1 MDFMTARQVLATQ
14 TLPENE
20 TDDTFLGR
28 LRQKQPPIPGQVTSL
43 LLALKVI
50 HNGLT
55 EASALDRKLALSLF
69 LVAYESRNLFEVGRA
84 ARVAWPPLLDE
95 DLERIAI
102 AAYKILA
109 NEPVANESR

>member
-1 MDFMTARQVLATQ
+1 MDFQTARQVLSHQ
-14 TLPENE
+14 TLPKEE

-28 LRQKQPPIPGQVTSL
+28 LRAGQPPVPGQVTSL

-50 HNGLT
+50 HDSLKD
-55 EASALDRKLALSLF
+55 ASALDRELALALF
-69 LVAYESRNLFEVGRA
+69 LVAYESRNLFEAGRA

-102 AAYKILA
+102 AAYQIFT
-109 NEPVANESR
+109 NEPIAES